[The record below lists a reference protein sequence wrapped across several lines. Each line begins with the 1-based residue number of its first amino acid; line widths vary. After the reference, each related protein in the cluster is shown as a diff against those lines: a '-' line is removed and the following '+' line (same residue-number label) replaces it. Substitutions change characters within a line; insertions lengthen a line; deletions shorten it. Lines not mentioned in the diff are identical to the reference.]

1 MPNNR
6 FISQFFPLFII
17 FFCVIYLTG
26 CTQLSSESQLL
37 DGEFSV
43 MNTISTLQFYG
54 DKAGFHHG
62 LDLQASAGT
71 KFFAP
76 VGGVVDTRYYYRI
89 QSPYTYEVSIQTEDG
104 YLWQFHH
111 LDPASIP
118 PEIEA
123 LAQNGGTV
131 EAGVLLGEIY
141 DASSLGIFPHVHVNL
156 IDSEGYY
163 QNPWQFLPPPD
174 DTQAPKIRGIYVI
187 NENNQVVSEIDKS
200 GKYALIVDVID
211 TIPPSEIGQSVYA
224 LEVFICPYEDDNC
237 AEPTLLSSAKFDQL
251 PGQNDF
257 ISGAEEV
264 YQIEPI
270 VLPDGSQITNQ
281 IKPEQPRR
289 FLFRFPL
296 PEEIIIEKNQLNLQ
310 VMASDFV
317 GNNAS
322 ESYIISTKP

>member
-6 FISQFFPLFII
+6 FLSQFFPLFII

-26 CTQLSSESQLL
+26 CTQLSSEIQLL
-37 DGEFSV
+37 DWEFSV

-141 DASSLGIFPHVHVNL
+141 DASSLGIFPHVHINL
-156 IDSEGYY
+156 IDSTGYY

-174 DTQAPKIRGIYVI
+174 DTQTPKIRGIYVI
-187 NENNQVVSEIDKS
+187 NENNQVVGEIEKS

>member
-6 FISQFFPLFII
+6 FISQFFALFII
-17 FFCVIYLTG
+17 FCCVIYLTG
-26 CTQLSSESQLL
+26 CTQLSSEIQLL

-71 KFFAP
+71 KFVAP
-76 VGGVVDTRYYYRI
+76 VRGVVDTRYYYRI

-118 PEIEA
+118 PEIER

-131 EAGVLLGEIY
+131 EPGVLLGEVY
-141 DASSLGIFPHVHVNL
+141 DASSLGIFPHVHINL
-156 IDSEGYY
+156 IDSENYY
-163 QNPWQFLPPPD
+163 NNPWQFLPSPD
-174 DTQAPKIRGIYVI
+174 DTQAPTIRGVYVI

-200 GKYALIVDVID
+200 GKYTLVVDAID
-211 TIPPSEIGQSVYA
+211 MIPPSEIGQSVYA
-224 LEVFICPYEDDNC
+224 LEVFICPSEEDNC
-237 AEPTLLSSAKFDQL
+237 AKSTLLSSVKFDKL

-270 VLPDGSQITNQ
+270 QITKGSQIANQ

-289 FLFRFPL
+289 FLFNFPL
-296 PEEIIIEKNQLNLQ
+296 PEEIIIGGNQLNLQ
-310 VMASDFV
+310 VILSDFV
-317 GNNAS
+317 GNQTSRNQ
-322 ESYIISTKP
+322 IITIDF

>member
-6 FISQFFPLFII
+6 FISQFFSLFII
-17 FFCVIYLTG
+17 FCCVIYLTG
-26 CTQLSSESQLL
+26 CTQLSSEIQLL

-54 DKAGFHHG
+54 NKAGFHHG

-89 QSPYTYEVSIQTEDG
+89 QSPYTYEVSIQMEDG

-118 PEIEA
+118 PEIEK

-131 EAGVLLGEIY
+131 EAGMLLGEIY
-141 DASSLGIFPHVHVNL
+141 DASSLGIFPHVHINL

-163 QNPWQFLPPPD
+163 HNPWQFLPPPD
-174 DTQAPKIRGIYVI
+174 DNQAPTIRGVYVI
-187 NENNQVVSEIDKS
+187 NESNQVVSEIDKS
-200 GKYALIVDVID
+200 GKYTLVVDAID
-211 TIPPSEIGQSVYA
+211 MIPPSEIGQSIYA
-224 LEVFICPYEDDNC
+224 LEMFICPSEEDNC
-237 AEPTLLSSAKFDQL
+237 VESTLVNSVKFDQL

-257 ISGAEEV
+257 ISGAEEI

-296 PEEIIIEKNQLNLQ
+296 PEDIIIEENQLNLQ
-310 VMASDFV
+310 VIASDFV

-322 ESYIISTKP
+322 ESYIIITKP

>member
-6 FISQFFPLFII
+6 FISQFFSLFII
-17 FFCVIYLTG
+17 FCCVIYLTS
-26 CTQLSSESQLL
+26 CTQLSSEIQLL

-123 LAQNGGTV
+123 LAQDGGTV
-131 EAGVLLGEIY
+131 ESGVLLGEIY
-141 DASSLGIFPHVHVNL
+141 DASSLGIFPHVHINL
-156 IDSEGYY
+156 IDSTGYY

-174 DTQAPKIRGIYVI
+174 DSQAPTIRGIYII
-187 NENNQVVSEIDKS
+187 NDNNQVVSEIEKS
-200 GKYALIVDVID
+200 GEYALVVDAID
-211 TIPPSEIGQSVYA
+211 IIPPSEIGQSVYA
-224 LEVFICPYEDDNC
+224 LEVFICPSEEDDC
-237 AEPTLLSSAKFDQL
+237 AKPSLLSSVNFDQL
-251 PGQNDF
+251 PEQNDF

-296 PEEIIIEKNQLNLQ
+296 PEEIIIEENQLNLQ
-310 VMASDFV
+310 VIASDFV